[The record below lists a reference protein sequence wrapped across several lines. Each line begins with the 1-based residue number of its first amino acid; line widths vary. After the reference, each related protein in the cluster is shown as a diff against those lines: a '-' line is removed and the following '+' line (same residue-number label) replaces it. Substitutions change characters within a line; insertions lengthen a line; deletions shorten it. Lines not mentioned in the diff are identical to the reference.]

1 MVRPCPF
8 GPRKSKFCA
17 LLGLAGKLGGLSLR
31 RLSPLLSLLGAS
43 AIALACGGA
52 NDTDFGSDDRSRG
65 GSSGEG
71 GSSTGGT
78 GQGGSASTAS
88 GSGGS
93 SQGGSSQGGSSQGGS
108 SQGGSSQGGSDPT
121 GGSSGNASG
130 GASGTAT
137 GGGTTGGTGG
147 TDGGAG
153 SGGTLGGT
161 GPGGSGGASG
171 RAGGG
176 GTGGS
181 NCAAIIASA
190 QAALLAAQVCNP
202 ALSTPKCTGSVEDLC
217 GCTVPVNDPDS
228 TATKSYLTQRE
239 AAVRCGVPCLA
250 ITCREPTTPMCGIG
264 AVTNRIVAQAHCVY
278 SPR

>member
-1 MVRPCPF
+1 LSFLRL
-8 GPRKSKFCA
+8 GPLFSF
-17 LLGLAGKLGGLSLR
+17 LA
-31 RLSPLLSLLGAS
+31 AS

-52 NDTDFGSDDRSRG
+52 DHTDFDNDDGSVG
-65 GSSGEG
+65 GSSGDG
-71 GSSTGGT
+71 GSSPGGT
-78 GQGGSASTAS
+78 GQGGAAGTAS
-88 GSGGS
+88 GS
-93 SQGGSSQGGSSQGGS
+93 GGSSQGGS

-137 GGGTTGGTGG
+137 GGGTTGGTAG
-147 TDGGAG
+147 TDGGTG

-176 GTGGS
+176 TGG
-181 NCAAIIASA
+181 NDCAAIVASA

-202 ALSTPKCTGSVEDLC
+202 AQSSPICTGSVEDLC
-217 GCTVPVNDPDS
+217 GCTVPVNQAES

-239 AAVRCGVPCLA
+239 AALRCGVPCLA
-250 ITCREPTTPMCGIG
+250 IPCREPTTAMCGIG
-264 AVTNRIVAQAHCVY
+264 AVNRIVVQAHCVY

>member
-1 MVRPCPF
+1 MARPCPF

-17 LLGLAGKLGGLSLR
+17 LLGLAGKLRGLSLR

-43 AIALACGGA
+43 AIVLACGGA
-52 NDTDFGSDDRSRG
+52 NDTDFGSDDGSRG

-71 GSSTGGT
+71 GSSTGGI
-78 GQGGSASTAS
+78 GQGGSAGTAS

-108 SQGGSSQGGSDPT
+108 SQGGSQGGSSQGGSDPT

-137 GGGTTGGTGG
+137 GGGMTGGMAG
-147 TDGGAG
+147 TG

-176 GTGGS
+176 GTGGN

-190 QAALLAAQVCNP
+190 QAALVAAQVCNP
-202 ALSTPKCTGSVEDLC
+202 ALSTPKCTGTVEDLC

-239 AAVRCGVPCLA
+239 AALRCGVPCLA
-250 ITCREPTTPMCGIG
+250 IPCQEPTTPMCGIG
-264 AVTNRIVAQAHCVY
+264 GVTSRIVAQARCVY